1 MNLNDISKG
10 KEILQTI
17 SNELTIMN
25 MITVLSNPELSKLY
39 NNEERAKL
47 EKYIKNNTMQYVQK
61 RGLKDN
67 DLGLSRKF

>member
-39 NNEERAKL
+39 NSEERAKL

-61 RGLKDN
+61 KSLNDN
-67 DLGLSRKF
+67 NIRLTR